1 MADLRLELEGLESRD
16 GELPDTSE
24 FSPSD
29 VQRNLWDWDL
39 VVKSSHPTNCWYQ
52 RACNFNLYVKDGIVL
67 REEQVGN
74 YPAPN
79 DPTVPDANPRGCQK
93 GACYVQRM
101 YDPTRIKYPLKRVG
115 ERGQGRWQRVSW
127 DEALTEIAD
136 ALIDTLTTDGP
147 EVIMN
152 AGGTRVHSQGSEGMG
167 PNGFFEALG
176 SPHPSVNA
184 EIGDDHQG
192 VGVTLGKIIFADSA
206 DNWFH
211 ADTILIWG
219 TNPAYT
225 NIPNFHYIAE
235 ARYNGTRVIAISPD
249 YNASAVHADLWVP
262 VNIGTDAALAL
273 GLAQVIVRENLY
285 REDFV
290 REQTDLPLLVRE
302 DTGKF
307 LREKDLKSGG
317 REDVFYWFD
326 ETTARVVEA
335 PRKSLALDGAVPALD
350 GVYEVRALSGKI
362 KVRPVFALLRQW
374 LEEKFTPEQV
384 AAITAVPPSLIE
396 QLAREVATARGVV
409 NISAGTWGK
418 FYHGDLIERAIL
430 LVFAL
435 CGHIGRKG
443 ASFSAFPALHPD
455 TALGALE
462 RRGHQLL
469 QSAAANDPRYA
480 AWKED
485 GYTTEMIL
493 YEYAKQVV
501 ASGGIVGT
509 SLTHLFH
516 GGLLELS
523 ERHNSW
529 DSYLK
534 RPISDYVKEAVSKR
548 WQVIFPSADKQ
559 PMVLFQVGG
568 NLFRRGRATN
578 QLIRT
583 LLPKLKLIVTV
594 DWRMSTTGLYSDY
607 LLPACGWYER
617 TSTNLWACTQFPFM
631 HISNKATEPLYDS
644 LSEWT
649 LFVLLA
655 RKIAER
661 ARLRGTVA
669 YKDRDGKERRF
680 DRLEDSVTCGGLYAE
695 DDEEGVARDAFL
707 NTGNVEQIGWEE
719 VRERGFT
726 PYTGLGTAMRSIGS
740 ACDIEVG
747 EPLVP
752 LTWHTIRKEPY
763 PTLTRRMQFYIDHD
777 WYLELEEHLPT
788 HKECPKAGGN
798 YLLQMTGGH
807 ARWSIHSDWVDDAL
821 ILGLQ
826 RGEPVLFMN
835 LGDADSRS
843 ISDGDVIEVFNDVA
857 SFRVRAVVS
866 AGVRPGQV
874 IIYHAWEN
882 YQFEGWGHFKSVMA
896 TPLNPIELVGDY
908 GHIRPDPL
916 ICMPGQSDR
925 DTRVEVRKAMESP
938 RNAQEERESRQ
949 K

>member
-1 MADLRLELEGLESRD
+1 MAELGLNIERFESSGDGRLSATDYSLDEIRRA
-16 GELPDTSE
+16 PW
-24 FSPSD
+24 
-29 VQRNLWDWDL
+29 RWDKI
-39 VVKSSHPTNCWYQ
+39 VKSSHPTNCWYQ

-74 YPAPN
+74 YPPPN
-79 DPTVPDANPRGCQK
+79 DASVPDPNPRGCQK
-93 GACYVQRM
+93 GVCYAQRM

-127 DEALTEIAD
+127 DQALAEIAD
-136 ALIDTLTTDGP
+136 GVIDVLMTDGP
-147 EVIMN
+147 EVVLN

-176 SPHPSVNA
+176 MAHPSVNG

-192 VGVTLGKIIFADSA
+192 VGITLGKIMFADSA

-211 ADTILIWG
+211 ADTILVWG
-219 TNPAYT
+219 ANPAYT
-225 NIPNFHYIAE
+225 NIPNFHYLAE
-235 ARYNGTRVIAISPD
+235 ARYNGRRVISISPD

-273 GLAQVIVRENLY
+273 AAAQIIVREKLY

-302 DTGKF
+302 DNGKF

-317 REDVFYWFD
+317 REDIFYFYD
-326 ETTARVVEA
+326 KNTGRVVEA
-335 PRKSLALDGAVPALD
+335 PRKSLALDGQVPALE
-350 GVYEVRALSGKI
+350 GVYEVRALSGTI
-362 KVRPVFALLRQW
+362 KVRPVFALLRQS
-374 LEEKFTPEQV
+374 LDDKFTPEKA
-384 AAITAVPPSLIE
+384 AAITGVPSALIE
-396 QLAREVATARGVV
+396 RLAREIATARGVV
-409 NISAGTWGK
+409 NVSAGNWGK

-430 LVFAL
+430 LLFAL

-462 RRGHQLL
+462 RRGHQML
-469 QSAAANDPRYA
+469 QSAASNDPRYS

-493 YEYAKQVV
+493 YEYAKQIV
-501 ASGGIVGT
+501 ASGGICGT
-509 SLTHLFH
+509 SLTHLVH

-523 ERHNSW
+523 ERYNSW

-534 RPISDYVKEAVSKR
+534 RPVGDYFKEALAKG
-548 WQVIFPSADKQ
+548 WQKITPAVGKSPR
-559 PMVLFQVGG
+559 VLFQVGG
-568 NLFRRGRATN
+568 NVFRRGRATKL
-578 QLIRT
+578 LINT

-594 DWRMSTTGLYSDY
+594 DWRMSATGLYSDY
-607 LLPACGWYER
+607 ILPACGWYER
-617 TSTNLWACTQFPFM
+617 TSTNLWACTQSPFM
-631 HISNKATEPLYDS
+631 HINNKATEPLYDS

-649 LFVLLA
+649 LFVLMA
-655 RKIAER
+655 RKFAER
-661 ARLRGTVA
+661 AKARGAEV
-669 YKDRDGKERRF
+669 YKDKDGKERRF
-680 DRLEDSVTCGGLYAE
+680 DRLEESVTCGGLYAE

-707 NTGNVEQIGWEE
+707 NTGNVEQIGWDE
-719 VRERGFT
+719 VRERGFAA
-726 PYTGLGTAMRSIGS
+726 YTGLGTAMRSIGN

-752 LTWHTIRKEPY
+752 LTWHTAKKQPY

-777 WYLELEEHLPT
+777 WYFELEEHLPT
-788 HKECPKAGGN
+788 HKDCPTSGGN
-798 YLLQMTGGH
+798 YPLQVTGGH

-821 ILGLQ
+821 MLALQ

-835 LGDADSRS
+835 LRDAASRG
-843 ISDGDVIEVFNDVA
+843 ISDDDIVEAFNDVA
-857 SFRVRAVVS
+857 SFQARAVVS
-866 AGVRPGQV
+866 PGVRPGQA

-882 YQFEGWGHFKSVMA
+882 YQFAGWDHFKSVMA
-896 TPLNPIELVGDY
+896 APLNPIELVGDY

-916 ICMPGQSDR
+916 IAMPGQSDR
-925 DTRVEVRKAMESP
+925 DTRVEIRKVGSELA
-938 RNAQEERESRQ
+938 
-949 K
+949 